1 MYIKNKHI
9 IINHIKTNINKIT
22 KKNKTYET

>member
-9 IINHIKTNINKIT
+9 IIYLEDIVF
-22 KKNKTYET
+22 